1 LKGIAAP
8 LAPDFEPVFQGFR
21 EPGREPGLRDDTGSA
36 AASPRALRICFPFAG
51 DELGGSH
58 VSARGLMEGLDPGRY
73 RLIVVPEVPDGTI
86 AGFFSAFAQMPDPAR
101 PARSFVPG
109 ARFGLAK
116 VLRTLAGVPRR
127 ARFLRENGI
136 DLVHSN
142 DGRSHASWALAARL
156 AGARLVWHHR
166 GDPDA
171 RGLRYVA
178 PLLASRIF
186 TVSRF
191 SLPQGPG
198 NAARAAQVVYSP
210 FDTSV
215 TADWAA
221 MRGRLIEELGCAPDA
236 VLCGWFGNFVQR
248 KRPLEFVEAVER
260 LGALLDRPVVGLM
273 FGDPRNT
280 EVGEALPQRIARVS
294 GNARV
299 HMMGYRTPGHE
310 WLAGCDLL
318 LVPAAREPLG
328 RTLVEAM
335 LVGTPVV
342 ATESGGN
349 PEALEGGCGV
359 LCALDDPAAMARA
372 AADLLADPERL
383 DAMRARARI
392 EARRRFSRE
401 NHIRQVTSVYDELGS
416 RPR

>member
-1 LKGIAAP
+1 MNSLAAP
-8 LAPDFEPVFQGFR
+8 VPLGGEIPAR
-21 EPGREPGLRDDTGSA
+21 GRTGG
-36 AASPRALRICFPFAG
+36 PLTICFPFAG

-58 VSARGLMEGLDPGRY
+58 VSARGLMEGLDQARY
-73 RLIVVPEVPDGTI
+73 RLLVVPEVPDGTI
-86 AGFFSAFAQMPDPAR
+86 AEFFGAFTRMPDPAAPR
-101 PARSFVPG
+101 RSFVPG
-109 ARFGLAK
+109 ARFGPGK
-116 VLRTLAGVPRR
+116 VLRALAGVPRR
-127 ARFLRENGI
+127 ARFLREHGI
-136 DLVHSN
+136 DVVHSN

-171 RGLRYVA
+171 RGLRFVA

-191 SLPQGPG
+191 SLPQGSSE
-198 NAARAAQVVYSP
+198 AARAAQVVYSP

-215 TADWAA
+215 SADWAA
-221 MRGRLIEELGCAPDA
+221 MRARIVEELGCPPDA
-236 VLCGWFGNFVQR
+236 LLCGWFGNFVKR

-260 LGALLDRPVVGLM
+260 LGAMLDRPVVGLM

-280 EVGEALPQRIARVS
+280 EVGDALPERIARVS

-299 HMMGYRTPGHE
+299 HMMGYRSPGHE

-335 LVGTPVV
+335 LVGTLVV
-342 ATESGGN
+342 ATDSGGN

-359 LCALDDPAAMARA
+359 LCPLDDPAAMARA
-372 AADLLADPERL
+372 AADLLADPERI
-383 DAMRARARI
+383 DAIRRHARL
-392 EARRRFSRE
+392 EARRRFSKE
-401 NHIRQVTSVYDELGS
+401 NHVRQVSTVYEELARG
-416 RPR
+416 

>member
-1 LKGIAAP
+1 MSSLAAP
-8 LAPDFEPVFQGFR
+8 LEREVTAP
-21 EPGREPGLRDDTGSA
+21 A
-36 AASPRALRICFPFAG
+36 ARVDARSRPLRICFPFAG

-73 RLIVVPEVPDGTI
+73 QLLVVPEVPEGTI
-86 AGFFSAFAQMPDPAR
+86 AGFFSEFAQVPDPAP

-109 ARFGLAK
+109 ARFGLGKA
-116 VLRTLAGVPRR
+116 LRALAGVPRR
-127 ARFLRENGI
+127 VRFLRENAI
-136 DLVHSN
+136 DVVHSN
-142 DGRSHASWALAARL
+142 DGRSHAGWALAARL

-171 RGLRYVA
+171 RGLRYAA

-191 SLPQGPG
+191 SLPQGG
-198 NAARAAQVVYSP
+198 SSAAKAAQVVYSP

-215 TADWAA
+215 TADWAT
-221 MRGRLIEELGCAPDA
+221 MRRTLIEELGCAPDA
-236 VLCGWFGNFVQR
+236 VICGWFGNFVQR
-248 KRPLEFVEAVER
+248 KRPLEFVEAVEQ
-260 LGALLDRPVVGLM
+260 LGVLLDRPVVGLM

-280 EVGEALPQRIARVS
+280 EVGGALPERIARVS

-299 HMMGYRTPGHE
+299 VMMGYRAPGHE

-342 ATESGGN
+342 ATDSGGN

-359 LCALDDPAAMARA
+359 LCPLDDPTAMARA

-383 DAMRARARI
+383 DAIRTRARS

-401 NHIRQVTSVYDELGS
+401 NHIRQVTAVYEELAGK
-416 RPR
+416 